1 MAVDVP
7 SNLPSS
13 IKAVLQLD
21 ANSSDLTL
29 KQIPIPSLGDDEV
42 LIKVEAA
49 CPCAGE
55 LTWAKNYSSLVP
67 EGKVPV
73 VCQDLSGTVVAA
85 PGDGPFH
92 AGDQVYARVPFER
105 PGDGAK
111 KKDVGVCCFFFFF
124 FFFLLF

>member
-29 KQIPIPSLGDDEV
+29 KQIPFPSLGDDEV

-55 LTWAKNYSSLVP
+55 LTWAKNYTSLVP

-85 PGDGPFH
+85 PGGGPGR
-92 AGDQVYARVPFER
+92 AGGRGGARGPGGR
-105 PGDGAK
+105 PGAAAEY
-111 KKDVGVCCFFFFF
+111 
-124 FFFLLF
+124 